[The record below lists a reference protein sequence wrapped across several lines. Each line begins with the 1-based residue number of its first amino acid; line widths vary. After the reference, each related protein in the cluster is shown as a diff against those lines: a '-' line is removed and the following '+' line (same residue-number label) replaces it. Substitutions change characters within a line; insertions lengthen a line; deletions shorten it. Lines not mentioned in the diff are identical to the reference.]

1 MIQSLSLLKYIIKE
15 DEEEMKPRHV
25 PSSNSTEY
33 FKTTRIWQSNA
44 WELELS
50 GLRVRL
56 EVEVRK
62 LRLV

>member
-33 FKTTRIWQSNA
+33 LNDTDFKLAIKCVGIGAQRPPSPT
-44 WELELS
+44 
-50 GLRVRL
+50 
-56 EVEVRK
+56 
-62 LRLV
+62 